1 MNKKRNS
8 RVGGVTFFLLLLMIV
23 GVFWMTNQAQNRE
36 RQISYKE
43 FKQQVED
50 GNVSAAIVRQNKAIP
65 TGTVEI
71 QLKDT
76 SEIKIVTVSDVK
88 QVEEVLNEKDIVY
101 EVMPVPQDSWLT
113 TTLLPML
120 LTVALV
126 FILFMFMNRQGPEQ
140 MQRL

>member
-50 GNVSAAIVRQNKAIP
+50 GNVSAAIVRR
-65 TGTVEI
+65 G
-71 QLKDT
+71 
-76 SEIKIVTVSDVK
+76 IK
-88 QVEEVLNEKDIVY
+88 EEMEN
-101 EVMPVPQDSWLT
+101 
-113 TTLLPML
+113 
-120 LTVALV
+120 
-126 FILFMFMNRQGPEQ
+126 
-140 MQRL
+140 